1 MRYPI
6 NHIAI
11 TKGFHQGLSLDFGWW
26 GHHNQN
32 VYSISNGYVL
42 KLEKQKTGGNCIWIK
57 HLDGKVSLYAH
68 LNTMEVKQGSTIL
81 MGQKIGT
88 MGATGQV
95 SGEHLHLGIYSKEK
109 ADIGFN
115 SKGLYSNADVNPF
128 EYLEVYEGQE
138 VFSNTLEKYKDK
150 IRFHENYTTGRYK
163 LIYAKAIRYDH
174 YLGEEYIVKVGE
186 CYLDIRDDLTS
197 NRLDDEAFYK
207 AGTIVDITEIYE
219 DETTRIW
226 GKLRNCWIVLQNRD
240 GSPQAT
246 KIR

>member
-1 MRYPI
+1 MRYPV

-11 TKGFHQGLSLDFGWW
+11 TQGFHQGKSIDFGWYN
-26 GHHNQN
+26 HHNQD

-42 KLEKQKTGGNCIWIK
+42 KIEKQKTGGNCVWIK
-57 HLDGKVSLYAH
+57 HVDGKVSLYAH
-68 LNTMEVKQGSTIL
+68 LDTIKVKHSSNVL
-81 MGQKIGT
+81 MGEKIGT
-88 MGATGQV
+88 MGKTGIV
-95 SGEHLHLGIYSKEK
+95 TGEHLHLGIYSEEK
-109 ADIGFN
+109 ANKGFN
-115 SKGLYSNADVNPF
+115 SKGLYGNADINPF

-138 VFSNTLEKYKDK
+138 VYKGTLEKYN

-163 LIYAKAIRYDH
+163 LIYAKAIRRDH

-197 NRLDDEAFYK
+197 NRLDDEAFYR
-207 AGTIVDITEIYE
+207 AGAIVDITEIYE